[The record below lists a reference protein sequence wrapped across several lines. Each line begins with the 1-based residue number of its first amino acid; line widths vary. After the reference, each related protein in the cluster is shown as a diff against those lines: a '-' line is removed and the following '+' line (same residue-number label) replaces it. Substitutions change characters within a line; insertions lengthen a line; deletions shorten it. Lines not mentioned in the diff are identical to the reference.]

1 MIDCETARRALIEQR
16 GPAAASAE
24 QAEARPHLR
33 SCQDCREW
41 QQRNDAWR
49 AALKEK
55 LPGLEPP
62 LAVKERL
69 FAALAHARAGADLRL
84 QRRRWTLAFAALA
97 FAGLGLG
104 GFFWWREATRDG
116 ILVAAL
122 TEDHLLYDSNPSPA
136 EFASPDPLAVARW
149 FAGKVDFA
157 VSPPPLAGGELLGG
171 RLCTL
176 ADRRAALWIYARDG
190 ARLSLFQMP
199 AGGLPLGRMRS
210 MTVGGRRYLCAHRKG
225 LSVLAWTERDV
236 LFALVSALPED
247 DMLRLVRS

>member
-1 MIDCETARRALIEQR
+1 MIDCETARRAFIEQK
-16 GPAAASAE
+16 GPTAVSAE
-24 QAEARPHLR
+24 QAEARLHLG
-33 SCQDCREW
+33 SCPACREW
-41 QQRNDAWR
+41 QRRNNAWR

-55 LPGLEPP
+55 LPGLPPP

-69 FAALAHARAGADLRL
+69 FEALAQARAGTDLRR
-84 QRRRWTLAFAALA
+84 QRRRWAVAFVVLTL
-97 FAGLGLG
+97 AGLGLG
-104 GFFWWREATRDG
+104 GLFWWREATRDG

-136 EFASPDPLAVARW
+136 EFASPDPLAVAHW

-157 VSPPPLAGGELLGG
+157 VSLPPLAGGELLGG

-176 ADRRAALWIYARDG
+176 TDRRVALWIYERDG
-190 ARLSLFQMP
+190 TRLSLFQLP

-210 MTVGGRRYLCAHRKG
+210 MTAGGRRYLCAHRKG